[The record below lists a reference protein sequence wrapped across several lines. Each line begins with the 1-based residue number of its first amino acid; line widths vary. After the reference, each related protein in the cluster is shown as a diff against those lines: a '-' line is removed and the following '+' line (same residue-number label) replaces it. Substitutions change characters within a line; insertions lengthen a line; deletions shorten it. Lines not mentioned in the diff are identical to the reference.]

1 MNGFTPKRSNPEFW
15 ENGNIPWFTVSD
27 IHKQGRVIH
36 KTEQFIN
43 SNALSKNSN
52 RILPENTVLL
62 CCTASVGE
70 YAITKI
76 PLTTNQQFNGLK
88 IRELYKTV
96 INPEFLFE
104 LCPSFKIRLLKI
116 AGKTTFN
123 FISVSKLKNL
133 IIPIP
138 PINEQIKIVSKLNE
152 LIDPIEVYDK
162 YWNNLEELNENFPKK
177 IKDSILQE
185 AIQGML
191 VPQDSNDES
200 ASVLLKRIKEE
211 KEQLIKAKKIKR
223 NKNESVIFKENNH
236 FYEKIGKNEPICID
250 DEIPF
255 NIPNSWEWCR
265 LNTVVTILGD
275 GIHGTPNYDDNG
287 DYYFING
294 NNLNNGEIT
303 IKENTKKVNYEEYL
317 KHYRELNEN
326 TVLVSINGTIGN
338 IAFYNNEKVML
349 GKSACYFNLFK
360 RILKNYIKILVESDY
375 FMKYALNSATGTTI
389 KNVSLKSMKNWLI
402 PIPPYEEQKRIVRK
416 IEDLELYRK

>member
-1 MNGFTPKRSNPEFW
+1 M
-15 ENGNIPWFTVSD
+15 
-27 IHKQGRVIH
+27 
-36 KTEQFIN
+36 
-43 SNALSKNSN
+43 
-52 RILPENTVLL
+52 
-62 CCTASVGE
+62 GE

-265 LNTVVTILGD
+265 LGSILTKLTDGAHKRPEYVDKGVPFLSVKDISSRKLDFSDTKFISEEDFESLYKRCNYEKGD
-275 GIHGTPNYDDNG
+275 ILLTKVGTTGIPVIIDT
-287 DYYFING
+287 
-294 NNLNNGEIT
+294 NNKFGLFVSVALLKFNQELIFNEYLKYLIESPLVQ
-303 IKENTKKVNYEEYL
+303 KQCDENTKGV
-317 KHYRELNEN
+317 
-326 TVLVSINGTIGN
+326 GN
-338 IAFYNNEKVML
+338 
-349 GKSACYFNLFK
+349 
-360 RILKNYIKILVESDY
+360 
-375 FMKYALNSATGTTI
+375 
-389 KNVSLKSMKNWLI
+389 KNWVLRDINNTLI
-402 PIPPYEEQKRIVRK
+402 VLPPAKEQKRIVNK
-416 IEDLELYRK
+416 LDNIFANLFSI